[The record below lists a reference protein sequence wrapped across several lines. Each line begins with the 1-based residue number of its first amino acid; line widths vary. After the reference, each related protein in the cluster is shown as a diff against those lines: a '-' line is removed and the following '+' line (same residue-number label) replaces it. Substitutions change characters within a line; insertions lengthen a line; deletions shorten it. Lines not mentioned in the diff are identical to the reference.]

1 MTEFTM
7 QSCSHVWLA
16 CLQSGEARPL
26 QRLLPG
32 KLDVRLQMRHS
43 LVQHEEH
50 HPQKLAANR
59 KFKVRAKLG
68 FSSRITCSARVRPS
82 GRTPGAALALPRP
95 PGTWLGPGSAQSR
108 RPSARSPPGVSCI
121 CFTIVDRRGYK
132 FCTPPMSDHN
142 KKGGYIQ

>member
-1 MTEFTM
+1 M

-59 KFKVRAKLG
+59 KFKLRAKLG
-68 FSSRITCSARVRPS
+68 FMLSNYLLCKSEAIRPN
-82 GRTPGAALALPRP
+82 PGCRPRAAPAA
-95 PGTWLGPGSAQSR
+95 GDVAAGAGVGPKSEAIGS
-108 RPSARSPPGVSCI
+108 
-121 CFTIVDRRGYK
+121 
-132 FCTPPMSDHN
+132 
-142 KKGGYIQ
+142 